1 MLDAPRELLLLALA
15 PLVPPLPKALELR
28 DPLPLEMLRSPTR
41 SPDARLLGSPPALRV
56 LAVPACRVLDP
67 LRSRIAA
74 CSVRPVPPFCRAVCS
89 D

>member
-15 PLVPPLPKALELR
+15 PLEPPLPNALELR
-28 DPLPLEMLRSPTR
+28 DPLPLETLRSPTR
-41 SPDARLLGSPPALRV
+41 SPDPRLLGSLALRV
-56 LAVPACRVLDP
+56 LAVPPCRALDP

-74 CSVRPVPPFCRAVCS
+74 CSVRPVPPFCRAVCN